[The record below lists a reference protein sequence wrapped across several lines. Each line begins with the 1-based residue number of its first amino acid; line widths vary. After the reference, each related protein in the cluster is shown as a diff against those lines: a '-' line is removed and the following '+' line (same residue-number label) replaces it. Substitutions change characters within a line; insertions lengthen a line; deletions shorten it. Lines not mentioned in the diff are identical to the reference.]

1 MFYLI
6 PFFPIIGVLLNG
18 ILGIKYFSKK
28 VVHSIAV
35 ASIGASFV
43 VSVISFFNLINSGI
57 LHSPQ
62 PYMIAKLFSWIPDV
76 KVPLANGTA
85 INFGIDFA
93 FRYDALTAVMTLV
106 VTGVGLLIHIYSIG
120 YMSHDKSYARFFT
133 YLNLFTFAMLI
144 LVLGSNLAVMFI
156 GWEGVGLCSY
166 LLIGFWFNKD
176 SAANAGKKA
185 FITNRVGD
193 FGFLLGIGLLIFYL
207 GTVDVAQISSLIGQG
222 AISKDLATLIA
233 LLLFI
238 GATGKSA
245 QIPLYT
251 WLPDAMEGPTPVS
264 ALIHA
269 ATMVTAGV
277 YMVARMNVLF
287 TFSGTALVVVA
298 LVGVITAVYAA
309 SMGFAQND
317 IKRVLAYSTISQ
329 IGYMFVGLGAGAYA
343 AGVFHL
349 MTHAFFKA
357 LMFLAAGSVI
367 HALSGEQD
375 MRKMGGLR
383 KYIPKTFLVFIV
395 GAIAISGIP
404 PLSGFFSKDEIL
416 ASVFNAAQHNPV
428 YYIVYVLGL
437 VGAGMTA
444 FYMFRL
450 IFMTFYGEERMDHDV
465 KHHLHES
472 PTVMIFPLQI
482 LAVLSVIG
490 GFVGVP
496 AVLFGSNRIG
506 QFLGTIT
513 GHHALGISHLTEWIL
528 MFISVGVGVAGIL
541 LARWCY
547 LTKKGEPA
555 KAFTE
560 RFKTIY
566 YIVYNKYF
574 IDEFYNGVIVGG
586 AMKLGTF
593 LGKFDLGIIDGIVN
607 GAASLTK
614 TVSWISMMFDRFIV
628 DGAVNGLAALNQF
641 ISRQLR
647 KLQSGF
653 VYNYALSIV
662 IGVVIIL
669 SIVVIMI

>member
-6 PFFPIIGVLLNG
+6 PVFPLIGVLLNG
-18 ILGIKYFSKK
+18 LFGIKYFPKK
-28 VVHSIAV
+28 LVHSIAV
-35 ASIGASFV
+35 AGIGLSFIF
-43 VSVISFFNLINSGI
+43 SVISFFQIANSTEPYLIKTLFTWVPASIVNLSN
-57 LHSPQ
+57 
-62 PYMIAKLFSWIPDV
+62 
-76 KVPLANGTA
+76 NGATS
-85 INFGIDFA
+85 FVIDFA
-93 FRYDALTAVMTLV
+93 FRFDSLTSVMTLV

-120 YMSHDKSYARFFT
+120 YMAHDASYARFFT
-133 YLNLFTFAMLI
+133 YLNLFSFAMLI
-144 LVLGSNLAVMFI
+144 LVLGANLAIMFI

-193 FGFLLGIGLLIFYL
+193 FGFLIGIGFLIYYF
-207 GTVDVAQISSLIGQG
+207 GTIDVAQISTLVEGGNIT
-222 AISKDLATLIA
+222 KETATIIA
-233 LLLFI
+233 LCLFV

-287 TFSGTALVVVA
+287 TYSGTALAVVA

-309 SMGFAQND
+309 TMGFVQTD

-329 IGYMFVGLGAGAYA
+329 IGYMFVGLGVGAYA

-349 MTHAFFKA
+349 MTHAFFKS
-357 LMFLAAGSVI
+357 LLFLSAGSVI
-367 HALSGEQD
+367 HAMSGQQD

-383 KYIPKTFLVFIV
+383 KHIPKTFLVMFV
-395 GAIAISGIP
+395 ATLAISGIP
-404 PLSGFFSKDEIL
+404 GFSGFFSKDEIL
-416 ASVFNAAQHNPV
+416 ASAYASGNYLVWA
-428 YYIVYVLGL
+428 LGV

-450 IFMTFYGEERMDHDV
+450 IFMTFYGDERIDHEA

-472 PTVMIFPLQI
+472 PNVMIKPLQVLAI
-482 LAVLSVIG
+482 LSFIG
-490 GFVGVP
+490 GYVGLP
-496 AVLFGSNRIG
+496 HIFGGHNWFG
-506 QFLGTIT
+506 QFLSNTV
-513 GHHALGISHLTEWIL
+513 GHHELGLSAQTEILLMAVSVGIGFFGIL
-528 MFISVGVGVAGIL
+528 MAYIIYVKLKGRPAES
-541 LARWCY
+541 LAE
-547 LTKKGEPA
+547 K
-555 KAFTE
+555 
-560 RFKTIY
+560 FKIFY
-566 YIVYNKYF
+566 KLVLNKYF
-574 IDEFYNGVIVGG
+574 IDEIYNGLFVGG
-586 AMKLGTF
+586 AMKLGTL

-607 GAASLTK
+607 GVASLVRK
-614 TVSWISMMFDRFIV
+614 ISTGSMAIDSHVV
-628 DGAVNGLAALNQF
+628 DGAVNGVGSINNFFSKILKRFQT
-641 ISRQLR
+641 
-647 KLQSGF
+647 GY

-669 SIVVIMI
+669 TLTVIVYN